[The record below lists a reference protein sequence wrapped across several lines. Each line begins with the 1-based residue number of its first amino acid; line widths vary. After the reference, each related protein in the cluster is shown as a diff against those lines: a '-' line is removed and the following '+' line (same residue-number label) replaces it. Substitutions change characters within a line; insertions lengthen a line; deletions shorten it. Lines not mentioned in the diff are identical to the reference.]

1 MGLNISIHPKIMNF
15 LPDFCTIFVET
26 EFDYMK
32 KAIYIAVLAILVLI
46 PSTGASGQGKSS
58 SNPFVEA
65 VSNYI
70 SGNIVDAQAAFQAL
84 VNKDPSNDAAWY
96 YLGLCRLAKK
106 EVKEAGLCFNKAVGL
121 DSTNFWYRDAQLS
134 ATDVSEDLELTI
146 VRYERLLKDFPKNT
160 DRQYVLL
167 NLYMAANKPEKAL
180 AVLDEIEGRDGKSDP
195 SVMTR
200 SNILRKTDKIEESY
214 QVLKDYVAEY
224 SSPYILSVLGEY
236 EMGMYNDKEAL
247 DYFNEALSLDEGY
260 FPARLGRA
268 ETYRLTRK
276 YDQYFEDLKGI
287 ASDPDAS
294 AANTSD
300 YLAQVLGSTDQR
312 FLGAFKPQIDTVFAI
327 AVAAHPKDSTIL
339 QTAVKYSAYA
349 GEMEKAV
356 EYAKVCRDLFPGS
369 RPSAYTYIQ
378 ILTMGEDWDAVE
390 NACRDAIGRFP
401 EEDVFI
407 EFDNFAKYK
416 KKDYKGVLENSKLM
430 LERAAGDSAKTLSA
444 LSGMGDMYHM
454 LGDNKSAYKAYDKA
468 LKINPDYAPVLNNY
482 AWYLCLE
489 GKQLK
494 KALKMS
500 RKTIELE
507 PKNSTYLDTYGW
519 ILHLTG
525 NTLEAKLFFKQAML
539 YGGKESA
546 TIMAHYIVVLQ
557 TLGENELAEVYRS
570 QLKALPK
577 EDE

>member
-1 MGLNISIHPKIMNF
+1 MGLNISIHPKIMKI

-26 EFDYMK
+26 ESDYMK
-32 KAIYIAVLAILVLI
+32 KAIYIAVLAILAFAF
-46 PSTGASGQGKSS
+46 PTGAYGQGKAS

-65 VSNYI
+65 VNNYI
-70 SGNIVDAQAAFQAL
+70 SGNISDAQETLQTI

-106 EVKEAGLCFNKAVGL
+106 EIKEAGLCFNKAVGL

-134 ATDVSEDLELTI
+134 ATDTSEDLELTI
-146 VRYERLLKDFPKNT
+146 ARYERLLRDFPKNT

-167 NLYMAANKPEKAL
+167 NLYMAASKPEKAL
-180 AVLDEIEGRDGKSDP
+180 SVLDEIEGRDGKSDA

-200 SNILRKTDKIEESY
+200 SSILRKIDKIEESY
-214 QVLKDYVAEY
+214 QVLRDYVAEY
-224 SSPYILSVLGEY
+224 SSPYVLSVLGEY

-276 YDQYFEDLKGI
+276 YDLYFEDLKGI

-294 AANTSD
+294 AANTAD
-300 YLAQVLGSTDQR
+300 YLEQVLRGTDQR
-312 FLGAFKPQIDTVFAI
+312 FLGAFKPQIDTVVAM
-327 AVAAHPKDSTIL
+327 AVSAHPNDSTML
-339 QTAVKYSAYA
+339 QTASSYSAYA
-349 GEMEKAV
+349 GDMDKAV
-356 EYAKVCRDLFPGS
+356 EYAKTCWEIYPES
-369 RPSAYTYIQ
+369 RPAAYTYIRF
-378 ILTMGEDWDAVE
+378 LTFGEDWDAVTE
-390 NACRDAIGRFP
+390 ACRDAIGRFP
-401 EEDVFI
+401 EEDVFL
-407 EFDNFAKYK
+407 ELDNYAKYK
-416 KKDYKGVLENSKLM
+416 KKDYRGVLENSKLM
-430 LERAAGDSAKTLSA
+430 LEKAAGDSAKTLSA

-454 LGDNKSAYKAYDKA
+454 LGDNKNAYKAYDKA
-468 LKINPDYAPVLNNY
+468 LKVNPDYAPVLNNY
-482 AWYLCLE
+482 AWYLSLE

-507 PKNSTYLDTYGW
+507 PKNATYLDTYGW